1 MNLVLD
7 IGNTRVKAALFEQ
20 YSLVQLNTYPD
31 LKSFILDEGFY
42 SKAKKGILASV
53 VDHINEEIN
62 FLQKRIPLI
71 IFSSEL
77 SIPLKNKYLS
87 PQTLGA
93 DRVLASVG
101 AQQLYPNKNV
111 LVIDAGTCVK
121 YNFTNQNNEFI
132 GGSISPGI
140 DMRFNALNQF
150 TSKLPYVPQK
160 DWDYPLVGQNTIQ
173 SISSGVIHGVIL
185 EINGIIEEY
194 KQLYPGLICV
204 LTGGDSDFLAMQLKN
219 TIFVRQNLVLEG
231 LNHILIQQLET
242 N

>member
-1 MNLVLD
+1 VNLILD

-20 YSLVQLNTYPD
+20 YRLVQLNTYPD
-31 LKSFILDEGFY
+31 FKSFILDEDFY

-53 VDHINEEIN
+53 VEDIGEEIS

-71 IFSSEL
+71 IFSPEL
-77 SIPLKNKYLS
+77 SLPLKNKYLT

-93 DRVLASVG
+93 DRILASVG

-132 GGSISPGI
+132 GGAISPGI
-140 DMRFNALNQF
+140 DMRFKALNQF

-160 DWDYPLVGQNTIQ
+160 DWDYPLIGQNTIQ
-173 SISSGVIHGVIL
+173 SISSGVIHGVIA

-194 KQLYPGLICV
+194 KRLYPGLICV
-204 LTGGDSDFLAMQLKN
+204 LTGGDSDFLAIQLKN
-219 TIFVRQNLVLEG
+219 PIFVRPNLVLEG

>member
-1 MNLVLD
+1 MNLILD

-20 YSLVQLNTYPD
+20 YSLVQLNIYPN
-31 LKSFILDEGFY
+31 LKSFMLDEDFFL
-42 SKAKKGILASV
+42 KAKKGILASV
-53 VDHINEEIN
+53 VENIDEEID
-62 FLQKRIPLI
+62 FLQNKIPLI
-71 IFSSEL
+71 VFSPDVSL
-77 SIPLKNKYLS
+77 PLKNKYLT
-87 PQTLGA
+87 PQSLGA

-101 AQQLYPNKNV
+101 AQQLYSNKNV

-121 YNFTNQNNEFI
+121 YNFTNQNNEFL
-132 GGSISPGI
+132 GGAISPGI
-140 DMRFNALNQF
+140 EMRFKALNQF

-160 DWDYPLVGQNTIQ
+160 DWDYPLVGQNTVQ
-173 SISSGVIHGVIL
+173 SISSGVINGVIS

-194 KQLYPGLICV
+194 KQLYPDLICI

-219 TIFVRQNLVLEG
+219 TIFVRPNLVLEG